1 MVYRVYAATLS
12 MLLISG
18 AAFAETEKSPRWEED
33 TLLGDFGGV
42 RSTLKNKGLGLEF
55 THKTDL
61 FGNLSGGIQKGTS
74 WMGYTDAKLSIDL
87 QNLLGWDSSTFFV
100 LFHSE
105 LGGKFDRDHVGSFTS
120 VNNIEVG
127 TNTAQ
132 LQHAW
137 IQKNWLEDRFSLL
150 TGLYAVDLEFYV
162 TDASAVFT
170 QTPYGMA
177 NDLGKSGPP
186 IYPYGAVGMRAKYI
200 TPDRN
205 LYLQAALTDGVPG
218 DPSNPH
224 GTQIKLGGGD
234 GVFSIFEMGYKPVKN
249 HLLETSESASL
260 DHSDAS
266 PSLNKVAIGYWRYSN
281 SEDNLD
287 PARADA
293 VGNPLRHPNQG
304 IYLLAEQA
312 LLIEKE
318 DAAQGLTGFLRIG
331 RTNREI
337 YQSDWTGSLGLNYRG
352 LFAGRNDDIAGIGVT
367 VSHTGSVYQQLNASL
382 DYETSIE
389 ATYLAQISNW
399 FAVHPTVQHVIH
411 PNMDPTIPDAWIA
424 GIRLEVTL

>member
-1 MVYRVYAATLS
+1 M
-12 MLLISG
+12 SG
-18 AAFAETEKSPRWEED
+18 AACAEAEKSPRWEED
-33 TLLGDFGGV
+33 TLLGDFAGI
-42 RSTLKNKGLGLEF
+42 RSILHDKGSSLEF
-55 THKTDL
+55 THKTDMV
-61 FGNLSGGIQKGTS
+61 GNVSGGIRKGSS
-74 WMGYTDAKLSIDL
+74 WMGYTDAKLTLDL
-87 QNLLGWDSSTFFV
+87 QKLLNWDSMTFFA

-105 LGGKFDRDHVGSFTS
+105 LGGKFDRDHVGSFAS
-120 VNNIEVG
+120 VNNIEVR

-137 IQKNWLEDRFSLL
+137 IQKNWMDDHFSLL
-150 TGLYAVDLEFYV
+150 TGLYAVDSEFYV
-162 TDASAVFT
+162 TDVAGIFT

-186 IYPYGAVGMRAKYI
+186 IYPYGAVGVRAKYT

-218 DPSNPH
+218 DPNNPH

-249 HLLETSESASL
+249 KVQETSESASL
-260 DHSDAS
+260 DHFDAR
-266 PSLNKVAIGYWRYSN
+266 PSLNKVAIGYWRYSKN
-281 SEDNLD
+281 GDDLD
-287 PARADA
+287 PTKIDA
-293 VGNPLRHPNQG
+293 IGNPLQHPNQG

-318 DAAQGLTGFLRIG
+318 DASQGLTGFLRIG

-337 YQSDWTGSLGLNYRG
+337 YQSDWTGSLGMNYRG
-352 LFAGRNDDIAGIGVT
+352 LFVGRNNDIAGIGVT
-367 VSHTGSVYQQLNASL
+367 ISHADSVYRQLNASL
-382 DYETSIE
+382 DYETSFE
-389 ATYLAQISNW
+389 ATYLAQINNW

-411 PNMDPTIPDAWIA
+411 PNMDPTIPNAWIA
-424 GIRLEVTL
+424 GMRLEVIL